1 MIVARAEVGGEAIQA
16 VGEEATM
23 AEGEDLWEG
32 EGAEVALE
40 VTLGEVS
47 VRVIKVVGQ
56 VLGAVLGTMQWVSL
70 AEDTV
75 TVEVVEA
82 VVEGLEETWEVLEVV
97 IEASEVGEVV
107 GEEDKVLGA
116 SRWIRTTLEE
126 LLAPSTLIRLRR
138 TKAQLKPLRCKDNR

>member
-1 MIVARAEVGGEAIQA
+1 M
-16 VGEEATM
+16 
-23 AEGEDLWEG
+23 
-32 EGAEVALE
+32 
-40 VTLGEVS
+40 GEVL

-56 VLGAVLGTMQWVSL
+56 VLGAGLETMQWVSL
-70 AEDTV
+70 AEVTV

-107 GEEDKVLGA
+107 GEEDKGSGA
-116 SRWIRTTLEE
+116 SRWIRTPSEE
-126 LLAPSTLIRLRR
+126 LLAPSTLTRLRR

>member
-1 MIVARAEVGGEAIQA
+1 
-16 VGEEATM
+16 M
-23 AEGEDLWEG
+23 AEGEDLG
-32 EGAEVALE
+32 EGGGAEAASE
-40 VTLGEVS
+40 ATLGEVS

-97 IEASEVGEVV
+97 IEALEVDLEVGEVV
-107 GEEDKVLGA
+107 GEEDKGLGA

-126 LLAPSTLIRLRR
+126 LLAPSTLTRLRR
-138 TKAQLKPLRCKDNR
+138 TKARLKPPR